1 MHGTHQAQLGTW
13 YWRGGVRGSLA
24 TAHPDGAARASAHS
38 SPWLPSPPPIPTSSQ
53 DASSSAIN
61 VPLRPSPSSPFQEL
75 LCLDFTAFPP
85 TPSSNYANILTLP
98 ILSSALENSSRT
110 TSTSSRWMVNHGRI
124 QSQCAQKSCSSK
136 SSILS
141 TELAIVS
148 SPPWTM
154 VVSRMTVSS
163 WRFPAHHYPHPC
175 SRNHHLSPV
184 PPLLLPSTVRATTH
198 RALSHTQSNFSSPSP
213 SSAKTISVSLLL
225 RYT

>member
-1 MHGTHQAQLGTW
+1 VIAQYASTGYVVLA
-13 YWRGGVRGSLA
+13 WRGTRLRLA
-24 TAHPDGAARASAHS
+24 TAHPDGAARALAHS
-38 SPWLPSPPPIPTSSQ
+38 SPWLPSLPPIPTSSQ

-61 VPLRPSPSSPFQEL
+61 VPLHLSPSSPFQEL
-75 LCLDFTAFPP
+75 LCLDFIAFPP
-85 TPSSNYANILTLP
+85 TPSSSYANILTVL

-110 TSTSSRWMVNHGRI
+110 TSTSSRWMENHGRI

-141 TELAIVS
+141 TEPAIVS

-154 VVSRMTVSS
+154 VVNRMTVSS

-175 SRNHHLSPV
+175 SRNHTA
-184 PPLLLPSTVRATTH
+184 PPLLPRSTVRATTP

-213 SSAKTISVSLLL
+213 SSAKTTSASLLL
-225 RYT
+225 LYT